1 MGIIWVLIVL
11 SVLVLVFLIL
21 WVRERRNARI
31 EHIVYGLR
39 EGEGEGEG
47 DDANENTRTNITR
60 MQAEFAEA
68 ITKLEELNLVRQDE
82 WGRWV
87 WIESG
92 ILVGSSVTQ
101 D

>member
-21 WVRERRNARI
+21 WIRERRNARI
-31 EHIVYGLR
+31 EQIAYGLR
-39 EGEGEGEG
+39 EGE
-47 DDANENTRTNITR
+47 DANEQTRTNITQ
-60 MQAEFAEA
+60 MQAEFMEA
-68 ITKLEELNLVRQDE
+68 IAKLEELNLVKQDE
-82 WGRWV
+82 WGRWF

-92 ILVGSSVTQ
+92 KLLGSSVTK

>member
-1 MGIIWVLIVL
+1 LGIIWVLIVL
-11 SVLVLVFLIL
+11 TVLVLVFLIL
-21 WVRERRNARI
+21 WIRERRNARI
-31 EHIVYGLR
+31 EYIAYGLR
-39 EGEGEGEG
+39 EGEKE
-47 DDANENTRTNITR
+47 DANENTRTNITQ

-68 ITKLEELNLVRQDE
+68 ITKLEELNLVKQDE

>member
-21 WVRERRNARI
+21 WIRERRNARI
-31 EHIVYGLR
+31 EQIAYGLR
-39 EGEGEGEG
+39 EGE
-47 DDANENTRTNITR
+47 DANEQTRTNITQ
-60 MQAEFAEA
+60 MQAEFMEMIA
-68 ITKLEELNLVRQDE
+68 KLEELNLVKQDE
-82 WGRWV
+82 WGRWF

-92 ILVGSSVTQ
+92 KLLGSSVTK

>member
-21 WVRERRNARI
+21 WIRERRNARI
-31 EHIVYGLR
+31 EQIAYGLR
-39 EGEGEGEG
+39 EGE
-47 DDANENTRTNITR
+47 DANEHTRTNITQ
-60 MQAEFAEA
+60 MQAEFMEA
-68 ITKLEELNLVRQDE
+68 IAKLEELNLVKQDE
-82 WGRWV
+82 WGRWF

-92 ILVGSSVTQ
+92 KLVGSSVTK

>member
-21 WVRERRNARI
+21 WIRERRNARI
-31 EHIVYGLR
+31 EQIAYGLR
-39 EGEGEGEG
+39 EGE
-47 DDANENTRTNITR
+47 DANEQTRTNITQ
-60 MQAEFAEA
+60 MQAEFMEA
-68 ITKLEELNLVRQDE
+68 IAKLEELNLVKQDE
-82 WGRWV
+82 WGRWF

-92 ILVGSSVTQ
+92 KLVGSSVTK

>member
-21 WVRERRNARI
+21 WIRERRNARI
-31 EHIVYGLR
+31 EQIAYGSR
-39 EGEGEGEG
+39 EGEDSSEH
-47 DDANENTRTNITR
+47 TRTNITQV
-60 MQAEFAEA
+60 QAEFVEA
-68 ITKLEELNLVRQDE
+68 IAKLEELNLVKQDD
-82 WGRWV
+82 WGRWL

-92 ILVGSSVTQ
+92 ELVGSSVTK